1 MEKEMEGRL
10 NRRKKEA
17 KQTKQQLKKKIRS
30 GKR

>member
-17 KQTKQQLKKKIRS
+17 KQTKQQLKKKIEV
-30 GKR
+30 